1 MKRPVYFRAEKVMF
15 VELLVLIRIS
25 DMYTVYACERL
36 PRTSWGIS
44 S

>member
-1 MKRPVYFRAEKVMF
+1 MKRPIYFRAEKIMF

-25 DMYTVYACERL
+25 DMYTVYACERV
-36 PRTSWGIS
+36 PSTRWVIS

>member
-25 DMYTVYACERL
+25 DVYTVYTCERL
-36 PRTSWGIS
+36 PSSRWGIS